1 MKKIAVITGA
11 TSGIGQWIATGLV
24 RDGYEVVIVGRS
36 QEKLRLAQQEI
47 EQREGTST
55 RVHGELANL
64 ASLDSVERLTERIRD
79 RFPETSLLINNAGV
93 FAAKK
98 ALSEDGIEMDMAV
111 NHVAPFLLTW
121 RLLPLHHHQSGSR
134 VVNVN
139 SDSHEKATVEQTD
152 FNPTAPFHMGASY
165 GKSKL
170 ANMATVVEFAA
181 RVSPD
186 SVTINAVHLG
196 AFAWLVMKPFL
207 ITPQEGA
214 DTPLWVATSPLL
226 VDATGNYYK
235 KRTLTPM
242 NPQAQ
247 RLSLR
252 EMVWRR
258 TCELAG
264 VPHDARLIG

>member
-1 MKKIAVITGA
+1 
-11 TSGIGQWIATGLV
+11 
-24 RDGYEVVIVGRS
+24 
-36 QEKLRLAQQEI
+36 
-47 EQREGTST
+47 
-55 RVHGELANL
+55 
-64 ASLDSVERLTERIRD
+64 
-79 RFPETSLLINNAGV
+79 
-93 FAAKK
+93 
-98 ALSEDGIEMDMAV
+98 
-111 NHVAPFLLTW
+111 
-121 RLLPLHHHQSGSR
+121 
-134 VVNVN
+134 
-139 SDSHEKATVEQTD
+139 
-152 FNPTAPFHMGASY
+152 
-165 GKSKL
+165 
-170 ANMATVVEFAA
+170 MATVVEFAA

-196 AFAWLVMKPFL
+196 AVATNLGNVGGVLQFAWLVMKPFL